1 MEFTAEAYVEDVL
14 AGRVVVGR
22 WARLACERHRRDV
35 ATGHERG
42 LWFDERA
49 AQFAVAFFHL
59 LPLWEGEWGGRPLVL
74 EPAQQFWVWSLFG
87 WKRADGMR
95 RFRTAYLEVGRKNA
109 KTTWAAGIGLLM
121 AFFDGEPG
129 AQVYSAAT
137 KRDQALLLMILNADF
152 VDASVVK
159 SACVKVVTGSC
170 GTCKLFASL
179 DALTLSALIVRAKL
193 TDAIGSSNCRG
204 VILASAGTSA
214 ISIAPILRL
223 TCSPLL

>member
-137 KRDQALLLMILNADF
+137 KRDQALIVHNCATQMVKQSGRLGQEVTPFRNNLHSLSS
-152 VDASVVK
+152 ASK
-159 SACVKVVTGSC
+159 
-170 GTCKLFASL
+170 FEP
-179 DALTLSALIVRAKL
+179 LSADYNKL
-193 TDAIGSSNCRG
+193 DGLNCHCAIADE
-204 VILASAGTSA
+204 LHAWPASE
-214 ISIAPILRL
+214 L
-223 TCSPLL
+223 